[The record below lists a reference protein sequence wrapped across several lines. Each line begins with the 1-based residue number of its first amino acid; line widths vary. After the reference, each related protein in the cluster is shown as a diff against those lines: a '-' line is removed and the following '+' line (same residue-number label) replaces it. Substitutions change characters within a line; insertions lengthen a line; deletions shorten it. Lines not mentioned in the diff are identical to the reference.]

1 MTDKVNYFIF
11 NEQCILH
18 MNSADDTELRII
30 TILRLN
36 FAKYSVKEKCLKNF

>member
-1 MTDKVNYFIF
+1 
-11 NEQCILH
+11 

-36 FAKYSVKEKCLKNF
+36 VAKYSVKEKCLKNF